1 MASQIQMRRITNAA
15 VYINGNCLLGM
26 AEEIKLPDITTLM
39 TEHKA
44 LGMVGKIE
52 LPSGFDKLEGEIK
65 WNSYY
70 PEVWATLND
79 PFTMVQLQCRS
90 SVETW
95 GAAGRTEQLPLV
107 TFLTVLFKK
116 NPMGSFKQNDNAEF
130 SSGFSAYYVRQQFGG
145 KDMIELDVLANIY
158 KVGGAD
164 KLDLYRA
171 NQGG

>member
-1 MASQIQMRRITNAA
+1 MATSITLRRVTNAA
-15 VYINGNCLLGM
+15 VYINGNSLLGR

-44 LGMVGKIE
+44 LGMVGKLE

-70 PEVWATLND
+70 PEVAATMAD
-79 PFTMVQLQCRS
+79 PYSMVQLQCRS

-95 GAAGRTEQLPLV
+95 GAGGRTEQLPLV

-116 NPMGSFKQNDNAEF
+116 NPLGNFKQNDNAEF
-130 SSGFSAYYVRQQFGG
+130 GTSFAAYYIKQQFAGA
-145 KDMIELDVLANIY
+145 DVVELDVLANIY
-158 KVGGAD
+158 KVGGQD
-164 KLDLYRA
+164 KLDLMRA
-171 NQGG
+171 YQGG